1 MKNVLLSGLFFFLA
15 LAAIP
20 AQTADEIIAKH
31 IEATGGKAWD
41 TVNSMKTD
49 AKITAQAAPGME
61 IPMTMT
67 VVKNKAAR
75 IDVTVMGMTQSS
87 GIKGDQGWANN
98 PFMGKNEAEPLTA
111 DQVKELKYMTDL
123 SGSLYNYKEKG
134 YTVEYV
140 GKEDVD
146 GTEAHKIKVEFN
158 ADKSEY
164 KLIDPETWY
173 EIKTISVSKVDG
185 QEAQSESSFSNFKKV
200 GEVVIPHTIEQNNP
214 QMGSS
219 VITIT
224 NVTLNPEIDE
234 KIFDMPAK

>member
-41 TVNSMKTD
+41 AVNSMKTE

-134 YTVEYV
+134 YAVEYV

-173 EIKTISVSKVDG
+173 EIKTISVAKVDG
-185 QEAQSESSFSNFKKV
+185 QETQSESSFSNFKKV
-200 GEVVIPHTIEQNNP
+200 GEIVIPHTIEQNNP

>member
-1 MKNVLLSGLFFFLA
+1 MKNVFLSGLFFFLA
-15 LAAIP
+15 LAAVP

-31 IEATGGKAWD
+31 IEATGGKAWEA
-41 TVNSMKTD
+41 VEAMKTE

-67 VVKNKAAR
+67 VVKNKSAR
-75 IDVTVMGMTQSS
+75 VDVTVMGMTQSS
-87 GIKGDQGWANN
+87 GINGEQGWANN

-111 DQVKELKYMTDL
+111 DQVKEMKYMTDI

-146 GTEAHKIKVEFN
+146 GTEAHKIKVDFN
-158 ADKSEY
+158 AGKTEY
-164 KLIDPETWY
+164 KLIDPETWF
-173 EIKTISVSKVDG
+173 EIKTISVSTVDG
-185 QEAQSESSFSNFKKV
+185 QEVQSESSFSNFKKV
-200 GEVVIPHTIEQNNP
+200 GDITFPHTIEQNSAM
-214 QMGSS
+214 MGSS

-224 NVTLNPEIDE
+224 NVEINPLIDQ

>member
-1 MKNVLLSGLFFFLA
+1 MKNVLLSGFFFFLA

-41 TVNSMKTD
+41 AVNSMKTD

-185 QEAQSESSFSNFKKV
+185 QETQSESSFSNFKKV

-214 QMGSS
+214 QMGTS

-224 NVTLNPEIDE
+224 NVALNPEIDE

>member
-31 IEATGGKAWD
+31 IEATGGKAWEA
-41 TVNSMKTD
+41 VNSMKTD

-134 YTVEYV
+134 YAVEYV

-173 EIKTISVSKVDG
+173 EIKTISVAKVDG
-185 QEAQSESSFSNFKKV
+185 QETQSESSFSNFKKV
-200 GEVVIPHTIEQNNP
+200 GEIVIPHTIEQNNP

>member
-1 MKNVLLSGLFFFLA
+1 MKNVFLSGLFFFLA
-15 LAAIP
+15 LAAVP

-31 IEATGGKAWD
+31 IEATGGKAW
-41 TVNSMKTD
+41 NGIKAMKSE
-49 AKITAQAAPGME
+49 AKISAQAAPGME

-67 VVKNKAAR
+67 VVNNKAAR

-87 GIKGDQGWANN
+87 GINGDAGWANN

-111 DQVKELKYMTDL
+111 DQVNEMKYMTDL
-123 SGSLYNYKEKG
+123 SGSLYNYQEKG
-134 YTVEYV
+134 YKVVYV

-158 ADKSEY
+158 ANKTEY

-185 QEAQSESSFSNFKKV
+185 QEVQSESMFSNFKKV
-200 GEVVIPHTIEQNNP
+200 GDLMLPHTIEQNSAM
-214 QMGSS
+214 MGSS

-224 NVTLNPEIDE
+224 SLVLNPEIDE